1 MPLLIEMYK
10 RFGCTI
16 YMGVHR
22 TAGICVR
29 VQCTCLPVVH
39 VHRTAGTCVGV
50 HVPPSAPSHT
60 APQVQR
66 ALSVD

>member
-22 TAGICVR
+22 TAGICVS
-29 VQCTCLPVVH
+29 VQSTCLPVVH
-39 VHRTAGTCVGV
+39 VHRNAGTGVGV
-50 HVPPSAPSHT
+50 HVYLLYICIVLQE
-60 APQVQR
+60 QV
-66 ALSVD
+66 